1 MVKNDVDVLLL
12 QCPPWGAE
20 SPPLGIAYL
29 SRYLRKS
36 GFTTEVF
43 DVNRG
48 LYRMASEED
57 KSLWDFERKD
67 DWSEENSFDKIKE
80 ILNDQLTYCT
90 EKIMSTDAPLIGLS
104 VNQNSI
110 LFARELAYRIKS
122 HSSRIVIAGG
132 IGCYNKHERARLK
145 IGRFFDAFVIGEG
158 EETLEEVA
166 RVVIENEGVIKNIPG
181 VISNSEDEVGFSPRP
196 AIKDLDNIPFP
207 TYEEFNLE
215 DYTAK
220 PKVLSLLANR
230 GCVGRC
236 TFCNDCVYTGPYR
249 FRNPQHVV
257 GEIMYHIKHNNVHD
271 FSFNDLLINGN
282 LRQLNSLCD
291 SIIQENLKIH
301 WVAQAVTRRDMD
313 LKLLTKMREAGCHT
327 LQFGIESGSDKILRM
342 MRKMSTVA
350 DAERVLGHAH
360 KIGIRNWVNI
370 IVGYPGEEEQDF
382 KKTINFVRRNR
393 GNIDRVVSLNTCN
406 VVFNSDLMNNKDRY
420 GIILPEKL
428 ELIEVNWRT
437 RDGNCDRLRKA
448 RANRM
453 NLILQDLDI
462 PVGQTNLFVIPK

>member
-12 QCPPWGAE
+12 QCPPWGSE
-20 SPPLGIAYL
+20 SPPLGIAYF
-29 SRYLRKS
+29 SRYLRRS

-43 DVNRG
+43 DVNRR
-48 LYRMASEED
+48 LYMMASEED

-67 DWSEENSFDKIKE
+67 DWSEESSFNKIKE
-80 ILNDQLTYCT
+80 ILSDQLTYCT
-90 EKIMSTDAPLIGLS
+90 EKIMSTDASLIGLS

-132 IGCYNKHERARLK
+132 MGCYNKHERARLK
-145 IGRFFDAFVIGEG
+145 IGRLFDAFVIGEG
-158 EETLEEVA
+158 EETLEEITNI
-166 RVVIENEGVIKNIPG
+166 VVKNKGVIRNIPG
-181 VISNSEDEVGFSPRP
+181 VISISGDELSFSPRTV
-196 AIKDLDNIPFP
+196 IKDLDSIPFP

-215 DYTAK
+215 DYTTR
-220 PKVLSLLANR
+220 PKALCLLANR
-230 GCVGRC
+230 GCMGRC
-236 TFCNDCVYTGPYR
+236 TFCNDRVYMGPYR
-249 FRNPQHVV
+249 FRSPQHVV
-257 GEIMYHIKHNNVHD
+257 GEIKYHIKHNNVHD

-291 SIIQENLKIH
+291 LIIQENLKIR
-301 WVAQAVTRRDMD
+301 WVAQAVTRGDMD

-342 MRKMSTVA
+342 MRKISTVA
-350 DAERVLGHAH
+350 DAEKVLDHTH

-370 IVGYPGEEEQDF
+370 IVGYPGEEEEDF
-382 KKTINFVRRNR
+382 KKTINFVKRNR
-393 GNIDRVVSLNTCN
+393 ENIDRMVSLNTCN
-406 VVFNSDLMNNKDRY
+406 VVFSSDLMINKDRY

-437 RDGNCDRLRKA
+437 QDGNCDRLRKE
-448 RANRM
+448 RAKRM
-453 NLILQDLDI
+453 NSILQDLDI
-462 PVGQTNLFVIPK
+462 PVGQTNLFVIPE